1 MIKKENEVFVT
12 YDRKIIEDS
21 MDIRAFDS
29 CCNVMMNYDTMEF
42 IEKMLKSQQNL
53 INKQL
58 ENLSILYFK
67 LVGTIKFLQEN
78 LEDINE
84 YWKNLRFDIISSDN
98 NDKIISVDW
107 CKSFDKLNIA
117 DLDNII
123 NVVID
128 TTKEKIEDLNN
139 VYIILNKIKMF
150 SLKGY
155 SYTNEEDD
163 NNKEVADAHNVKDN
177 DIIKIDVIKELIDY
191 LPNTPVSELTMNE
204 MISKAE
210 DMLFDF
216 NMITF
221 IFYIEIID
229 EYKNSKEK

>member
-12 YDRKIIEDS
+12 YDRKIMEDS
-21 MDIRAFDS
+21 MDVRAFDS
-29 CCNVMMNYDTMEF
+29 CCNVMMNYDTMEL

-117 DLDNII
+117 DL
-123 NVVID
+123 
-128 TTKEKIEDLNN
+128 
-139 VYIILNKIKMF
+139 
-150 SLKGY
+150 G
-155 SYTNEEDD
+155 
-163 NNKEVADAHNVKDN
+163 
-177 DIIKIDVIKELIDY
+177 
-191 LPNTPVSELTMNE
+191 
-204 MISKAE
+204 
-210 DMLFDF
+210 
-216 NMITF
+216 
-221 IFYIEIID
+221 
-229 EYKNSKEK
+229 